1 MSPLDDRH
9 PSTVSD
15 WSDSRRR
22 ARLRETRRGHDRT
35 SWRRTW
41 TALLRVTVL
50 LLAGLVVFAQYWQHD
65 VAPERDRLAR
75 TEPALLPVAT
85 PGDERNWDTVV
96 VDLVGLGNLNA
107 EPTAAA
113 LPALSELGVVWAVRY
128 DQNGIDTKVIAEL
141 IVRAA
146 QMSGLRNVI
155 LVGHS
160 MGGVIAL
167 EVARHIHTDSDRR
180 LLSVI
185 LDCTPL
191 DLDAVRQESRGRG
204 EDLVRWMGWLP
215 GVRESRTLRT
225 AAELYARRDRF
236 ITHDGALPAVDWP
249 RFGTALDEVLRQKT
263 FSADAASNGLIEAQF
278 LAIVASG
285 AGNDLRALREPR
297 PGRTRPAIVLL
308 RPRDPADDHIVLVDR
323 TQVTLTE
330 QAGAREGALLVV
342 SGKIGHANPRQRPEA
357 YDAMLTERV
366 LPFLAR
372 YQQTARGA
380 AALPQPR

>member
-15 WSDSRRR
+15 WSESRRR
-22 ARLRETRRGHDRT
+22 ARWRETRPWTSRHRT
-35 SWRRTW
+35 R
-41 TALLRVTVL
+41 TALLRVTAL
-50 LLAGLVVFAQYWQHD
+50 LLAGFVGFAQYWQHD

-85 PGDERNWDTVV
+85 PADERSWDTVV

-107 EPTAAA
+107 HDTAAA

-128 DQNGIDTKVIAEL
+128 DQSGIDTKVIADL

-167 EVARHIHTDSDRR
+167 EVARHIHTESDRR
-180 LLSVI
+180 LLAVI

-191 DLDAVRQESRGRG
+191 DLDAVRRESRGRG

-236 ITHDGALPAVDWP
+236 VTHRGALPAVDWP
-249 RFGTALDEVLRQKT
+249 RLGTALDEVLRQKT
-263 FSADAASNGLIEAQF
+263 FSADAASNGLIESQF

-297 PGRTRPAIVLL
+297 PGRARPAIVLL
-308 RPRDPADDHIVLVDR
+308 RPQDPADDHIVLVDR
-323 TQVTLTE
+323 TQATLTAE
-330 QAGAREGALLVV
+330 AGARAGALLVV

-357 YDAMLTERV
+357 YNAMLTERV

-372 YQQTARGA
+372 YQQTARGG